1 MCLLDWSHQLN
12 TIIEMIFRTGRV
24 SMEES
29 LFFNYGEPSP
39 PPHHPMDFEA
49 MPWGFIGV
57 SWCDGSFLWHFLF
70 HGPQVGLHT
79 TNPCNSHWGATP
91 GAWSAVAF
99 CWRRKF
105 ARMYIPSKSLALKW
119 TGSWGLGWRAFKWV
133 HWTSH
138 CSPLLLHVDGRNP
151 TVKPINTRRGILL
164 FCRVQLHSRIP
175 STVEKGE
182 QSPWQEKSA
191 MICWACSRE
200 ANWASLFKNLNKKLS

>member
-164 FCRVQLHSRIP
+164 FLPGAV
-175 STVEKGE
+175 T
-182 QSPWQEKSA
+182 
-191 MICWACSRE
+191 
-200 ANWASLFKNLNKKLS
+200 FKNSIDSRKGRVESLTGKVCDDLLGLLPGSKLSLTI